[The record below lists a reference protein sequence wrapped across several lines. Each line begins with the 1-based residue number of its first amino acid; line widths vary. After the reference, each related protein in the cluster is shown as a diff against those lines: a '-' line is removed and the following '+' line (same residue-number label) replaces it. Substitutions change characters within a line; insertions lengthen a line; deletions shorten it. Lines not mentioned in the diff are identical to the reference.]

1 MKREE
6 IRKEC
11 AKELG
16 NCYDKL
22 NKRFCEG
29 KTCIGCV
36 LQLGSYDCVL
46 NILYDLTESLQPTE
60 NDFLRVEEKKTKPV
74 IVKGVQ
80 CRSEFADILNINNER
95 MKLRGE

>member
-29 KTCIGCV
+29 ETCIGCV
-36 LQLGSYDCVL
+36 LRFETYACVL
-46 NILYDLTESLQPTE
+46 NILYDLIESLQVKE
-60 NDFLRVEEKKTKPV
+60 ND
-74 IVKGVQ
+74 
-80 CRSEFADILNINNER
+80 
-95 MKLRGE
+95 

>member
-11 AKELG
+11 AKEIG
-16 NCYDKL
+16 NCYYKL

-29 KTCIGCV
+29 KTCTGCV
-36 LQLGSYDCVL
+36 LELGSYDCVL
-46 NILYDLTESLQPTE
+46 NTLRDLIEFLQPTE
-60 NDFLRVEEKKTKPV
+60 SDFLRVEEEKTKPV

-80 CRSEFADILNINNER
+80 CRSEFADIFNINNER
-95 MKLRGE
+95 KKLRGE